1 MVMGKPAITIVSA
14 CCCVLLL
21 LCGTAFSEYQDYK
34 LVDEWGGSGSADG
47 QFLQPFGIAIDGDD
61 NVFIS
66 DPLNH
71 RIQKFT
77 PEGEFIATWGTYGRD
92 EGQFIAPQGID
103 VDGDGNVY
111 VADFLNDRIQK
122 FTPEGEFIAAWSTR
136 MNGWWLYSTP
146 RALAV
151 DTEGFVYVHHA
162 SLTPPDLYY
171 TCIQKFSV
179 DGMFMDQW
187 PFSWL
192 DALEMATDSQHNLYV
207 PATIIGPVQIFNAA
221 GDLVDQMQ
229 TCPPNDVFCTATGIA
244 LDKDGNVYL
253 SDALHHTIK
262 KFTPDGALITS
273 IALEGEDGFG
283 IQPSPYGLAIDR
295 GGTIYVADAA
305 NDCIK
310 KYAPVSSSTTTI
322 PGCPVVIL
330 CGEKSRATAAFRLFR
345 DEVLHT
351 TPEGRELIELYYHLS
366 PLLAQTL
373 KNDEELKNQLRS
385 LVDSLIGSSGIW

>member
-1 MVMGKPAITIVSA
+1 MGKKAITIASA
-14 CCCVLLL
+14 FYFTLL
-21 LCGTAFSEYQDYK
+21 LCGTAFPASQDYK
-34 LVDEWGGSGSADG
+34 LVGEWGGSGSEDG

-66 DPLNH
+66 DPMNH

-77 PEGEFIATWGTYGRD
+77 PEGQFLAAWGTYGHD

-122 FTPEGEFIAAWSTR
+122 FTPEGEFLAAWSTR
-136 MNGWWLYSTP
+136 MDGWWMYSTP

-151 DTEGFVYVHHA
+151 DREEGCVYVHHA

-171 TCIQKFSV
+171 TCIQKFTT

-187 PFSWL
+187 PFIWRY
-192 DALEMATDSQHNLYV
+192 ALEMATDSKHNLYV

-221 GDLVDQMQ
+221 GGLVEQMQ
-229 TCPPNDVFCTATGIA
+229 TCPPDDVFCTSTGIA
-244 LDKDGNVYL
+244 LDNDGNVYI

-262 KFTPDGALITS
+262 KFTPDGMLITS

-283 IQPSPYGLAIDR
+283 ARPSPYGLAIDSR
-295 GGTIYVADAA
+295 GTIYVADTS

-310 KYAPVSSSTTTI
+310 KYSLVSSTTTTV
-322 PGCPVVIL
+322 PRCPVVIL
-330 CGEKSRATAAFRLFR
+330 YGEKSHTTAALRLFR
-345 DEVLHT
+345 DEVLRT
-351 TPEGRELIELYYHLS
+351 TPEGRELIELYYHVS
-366 PLLAQTL
+366 PLLAQAL
-373 KNDEELKNQLRS
+373 EDDEEFKNALRALLDPILAAYS
-385 LVDSLIGSSGIW
+385 IR